1 MKNNPIFLCRI
12 ISLLFIFIFLQKSFS
27 QNVIFDSLANEINK
41 TAIFNKTKAKEM
53 LNELSCIAYQN
64 PDCSLNVAHCLY
76 EESQLNY
83 CQKIVDTLLK
93 NRIIKQLEHSDLS
106 TLEQSILRSA
116 LGINLTSEGKYAEAF
131 TIQWQ
136 TLEIFKQLR
145 NNRYIASTLNALGN
159 ICVSIQL
166 HNLAEYYY
174 SEACVYTAQNLYRY
188 YFIRVSTSILL
199 SYNNKDAALDSLLH
213 LVDVVEEKHIEE
225 LLPVIYLNIGS
236 LLLDTLPEKAL
247 TYFAKMQTLN
257 FDNPS
262 MTGTLYANI
271 GIYHLNKNC
280 YAQALLYLKEAMKI
294 MENNNDFYNLPHLYD
309 DLFFIYE
316 QQHQYDSAL
325 LYAKKS
331 KELTLQLHSN
341 LVALETYQEYIT
353 TFLEVSKNELII
365 AEQTIKLKHR
375 QFVIFSILAIFSIL
389 VILLLLRLVNQQ
401 KLRKASE
408 NRELLAKLKHEKR
421 VKEYEKNQRK
431 LEKEKQKAVMDAKHR
446 EITSYSLLVSN
457 KNQMLGQIQ
466 ELTVQ
471 LLDNKE
477 NTDTIAQ
484 KIDKI
489 IKNNLNIDTEWENFK
504 MHFDKVH
511 PHFFEKLKQQH
522 PDLTE
527 DNLKMCVYIKM
538 RITNKQIAQL
548 LQVTHGSILTNRY
561 RLKKKLNLGEQ
572 EDLEGYIDDM

>member
-1 MKNNPIFLCRI
+1 M
-12 ISLLFIFIFLQKSFS
+12 
-27 QNVIFDSLANEINK
+27 FDSLANKINK
-41 TAIFNKTKAKEM
+41 IAIFNKTKAKEL
-53 LNELSCIAYQN
+53 LNDLYNIAYQD
-64 PDCSLNVAHCLY
+64 PDSSLCIAHCLY

-83 CQKIVDTLLK
+83 CQKIVDTVLK
-93 NRIIKQLEHSDLS
+93 NRIRKQLNSKGLS
-106 TLEQSILRSA
+106 ILEQAILRSA

-145 NNRYIASTLNALGN
+145 NDHFLASTLNALGN

-166 HNLAEYYY
+166 LNLAEYYY
-174 SEACVYTAQNLYRY
+174 SEACAYTAPNFHRH

-199 SYNNKDAALDSLLH
+199 SYENKEAALDSLQQLI
-213 LVDVVEEKHIEE
+213 DVVQEKHIEE

-236 LLLDTLPEKAL
+236 LLLDTLPENAL
-247 TYFAKMQTLN
+247 TYFAKMQTSN

-262 MTGTLYANI
+262 MAGTLYANM
-271 GIYHLNKNC
+271 GIYYLNKNC
-280 YAQALLYLKEAMKI
+280 YAPALSYLKKAMKI

-316 QQHQYDSAL
+316 QQNQYDSAL

-341 LVALETYQEYIT
+341 LVALETHQEYIT
-353 TFLEVSKNELII
+353 TFLEASKNELII
-365 AEQTIKLKHR
+365 AAQTIKLKHR
-375 QFVIFSILAIFSIL
+375 QFVIISILAIFTIL
-389 VILLLLRLVNQQ
+389 VILLFLRLAHQQ

-408 NRELLAKLKHEKR
+408 NRELLTKLKHEKR

-431 LEKEKQKAVMDAKHR
+431 LEKEKQKVLIDAKLR

-457 KNQMLGQIQ
+457 KNKMLGQIQ
-466 ELTVQ
+466 ELTAK
-471 LLDNKE
+471 LLDNKA
-477 NTDTIAQ
+477 NTDTVAQ

-527 DNLKMCVYIKM
+527 ENLKMCAYIKM
-538 RITNKQIAQL
+538 RITTKQIAQL
-548 LQVTHGSILTNRY
+548 LQVTPGSILTNRY
-561 RLKKKLNLGEQ
+561 RLKKKLNLVDQ
-572 EDLEGYIDDM
+572 ENLDSFIDNL